1 LEKITP
7 KKTIM
12 SNEKKKP
19 GRKGE
24 RPVHPSWEPYLHLF
38 DSEDQ
43 HRSQGAF
50 CRWCWSNGV
59 HLLSCNISSAKR
71 KELKPEL
78 KELIERWRDETERSI

>member
-50 CRWCWSNGV
+50 CRWCDTYQPGRV
-59 HLLSCNISSAKR
+59 TPALLSNAKVHQITAALEILLLVWENHR
-71 KELKPEL
+71 P
-78 KELIERWRDETERSI
+78 